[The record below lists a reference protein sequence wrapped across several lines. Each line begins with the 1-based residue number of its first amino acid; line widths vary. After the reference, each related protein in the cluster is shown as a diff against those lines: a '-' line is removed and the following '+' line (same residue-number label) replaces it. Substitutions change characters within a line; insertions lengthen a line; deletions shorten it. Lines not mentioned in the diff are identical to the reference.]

1 VKLLEQVSDVM
12 RVRRYSRRTEETYL
26 YWIEQFVR
34 FHARDGV
41 WRHPQDLGGP
51 DVARF
56 LTDLAVVRKV
66 AASTQNQALNAVV
79 FLYRYVLKRDLG
91 EFQAV
96 RAKRPKRVPAVL
108 SRAEVAHLLSQLAGT
123 YRLMAQLLYG
133 SGLRVTECCR
143 LRVKDVDLQRKQ
155 LTVREPKGGRDR
167 VVMLPAAVIPAM
179 AEHLRRRRSTHER
192 DVQGGFG
199 WVELPGAF
207 ELKDPGAATSVAWQF
222 VFASKRLSRHIETGN
237 TTRNPIHE
245 TALQRAVKR
254 AAVAAGISKRVT
266 CHTLR
271 HSFATHLLEAGQDIR
286 TVQKLLGHRKLETT
300 MIYTHV
306 AELGP
311 AGVRSP
317 LDTLTGQDPSGSL

>member
-1 VKLLEQVSDVM
+1 MKL
-12 RVRRYSRRTEETYL
+12 RRYSRRTEKTYL
-26 YWIEQFVR
+26 YWIEKFVR

-91 EFQAV
+91 EFQSV
-96 RAKRPKRVPAVL
+96 RANRPKRVPAVL
-108 SRAEVAHLLSQLAGT
+108 SRAEVAHLLGQLGGI

-133 SGLRVTECCR
+133 SGLRVSECCR
-143 LRVKDVDLQRKQ
+143 LRVKDVDLQRRQ
-155 LTVREPKGGRDR
+155 LTVREPKGGEDR
-167 VVMLPAAVIPAM
+167 VVMLPGAVIPDM
-179 AEHLRRRRSTHER
+179 AEHLRWRRATHDR
-192 DVQGGFG
+192 DVQRGLG

-207 ELKDPGAATSVAWQF
+207 EQKDPGAATSVAWQF
-222 VFASKRLSRHIETGN
+222 VFASKRLGRHIETGN
-237 TTRNPIHE
+237 TTRHPIHE

-254 AAVAAGISKRVT
+254 AAAAAAISKRVT

-317 LDTLTGQDPSGSL
+317 LDTLTGHDPPGSL